1 MFCTNCGTKVV
12 EGSAHCTSC
21 GTRVEGVGTAAA
33 IVSNAARA
41 AYANLDEDFRKSLFL
56 GLGAI
61 FASIVALFTVKTVI
75 LPILL
80 IPATMALGI
89 MAMNSGRDLQN
100 KAGYYLGVIGLTVG
114 SSMLYLGLFAYGA
127 AMAVQEVKQNMM
139 NSIF

>member
-33 IVSNAARA
+33 IVSNAARV
-41 AYANLDEDFRKSLFL
+41 AYANLDENFRKSLFL

-89 MAMNSGRDLQN
+89 MAMNSGRDISN
-100 KAGYYLGVIGLTVG
+100 KAGYYLGVIGLTAG
-114 SSMLYLGLFAYGA
+114 SSMLYLGLFVYGA

>member
-12 EGSAHCTSC
+12 EGSAHCISC

-41 AYANLDEDFRKSLFL
+41 AYANLDENFRRSLFL

-80 IPATMALGI
+80 IPATMALAI
-89 MAMNSGRDLQN
+89 MAMNSGRDLSN
-100 KAGYYLGVIGLTVG
+100 KAGYYLGVIGLTAG
-114 SSMLYLGLFAYGA
+114 SSMLYLGLFVYGA

-139 NSIF
+139 NSLF

>member
-56 GLGAI
+56 GVGAI

-139 NSIF
+139 NGIF